1 MYAKG
6 QRPGRSSG
14 QASARCWLAMLPV
27 FCAAYDCIGMIA
39 MIATAMLYE
48 RRCVWKIVEL
58 FESIWQYSHIVH
70 RLRLFPRS
78 LRNVHPKWSNMIQPY
93 VVYWYRHQ
101 LHPSPGSVLGEG
113 TAENPADKFTPG
125 APQGILQG
133 RAEMLETVE
142 KSIIWN

>member
-14 QASARCWLAMLPV
+14 QASSRCWLAMLPV
-27 FCAAYDCIGMIA
+27 LCCLRLYWLSMPWLPWLPPPCCMKEDVFGRLWNYLNPYDN
-39 MIATAMLYE
+39 
-48 RRCVWKIVEL
+48 
-58 FESIWQYSHIVH
+58 IVH